1 MFSVPFLTSL
11 TNHLGTTAIDDA
23 SDSLSCLISAFLF
36 IIASILTSAKTYVGS
51 AMECWV
57 PQTYSGEWGEF
68 AENYCF
74 LKDTY
79 WYPVKEEMIEI
90 PDYHKERHRLSYY
103 QWSSMYMAMA
113 GIAFM
118 IPKFLWKMAQSYTD
132 MSLIYFCDTAN
143 TIRTETAEKR
153 REKVK
158 EMATFM
164 HAKLTSVHAPS
175 CFTTIPMYI
184 VYGIIK
190 VLYLVIACVQFCA
203 LGYFLGQK
211 KDLFW
216 GWTLF
221 WNLMNGVTWET
232 TGLFPRLTFCDFTVR
247 EMAGNNREETI
258 QCVIGINEFN
268 EKIFLFLWFWLVFLL
283 FSTLVAHIF
292 NAVQFS
298 KSYFINSLLHSTR
311 KNDKSINKA
320 LFQQFERE
328 YLTKDGKLI
337 LSFVKSQSDLVAQE
351 VAVEMF
357 QDFLKTKPSRLRIHD
372 VTKKDLENG
381 IDNLKDTIAVGV

>member
-79 WYPVKEEMIEI
+79 WYPSQEI
-90 PDYHKERHRLSYY
+90 MTDIPEYHKERHRLSYY

-132 MSLIYFCDTAN
+132 MSLIYFCDTAEA
-143 TIRTETAEKR
+143 IRSDSEDQR
-153 REKVK
+153 QNKVK
-158 EMATFM
+158 EMAKFM
-164 HAKLTSVHAPS
+164 RTKITASHAPRS
-175 CFTTIPMYI
+175 ISSIRMYAI
-184 VYGIIK
+184 YAIIK
-190 VLYLVIACVQFCA
+190 MLYLVIALVQFIL

-211 KDLFW
+211 KDLLW
-216 GWTLF
+216 GWHLF
-221 WNLMNGVTWET
+221 INLLNGVTWET

-247 EMAGNNREETI
+247 EMAGNNRDETV

-268 EKIFLFLWFWLVFLL
+268 EKIFLFLWFWLVFL
-283 FSTLVAHIF
+283 FFATAIAHVYNGLQI
-292 NAVQFS
+292 S
-298 KSYFINSLLHSTR
+298 KPYFINSLLHTIR
-311 KNDKSINKA
+311 DHDNPDQKG
-320 LFQQFERE
+320 LFRE
-328 YLTKDGKLI
+328 FGEKYLTLDGKLI
-337 LSFVKSQSDLVAQE
+337 LSFIKSQSDLVAQE
-351 VAVEMF
+351 VAIEMF
-357 QDFLKTKPSRLRIHD
+357 HDFEKERELRVKVISPDGIQLNDLKKPIH
-372 VTKKDLENG
+372 
-381 IDNLKDTIAVGV
+381 

>member
-36 IIASILTSAKTYVGS
+36 IIAAILTSAKTYVGS

-79 WYPVKEEMIEI
+79 WFPSKEIMSDI
-90 PDYHKERHRLSYY
+90 PDYHKEEHRLSYY

-118 IPKFLWKMAQSYTD
+118 IPKFLWKMCQSYTD
-132 MSLIYFCDTAN
+132 LPLIYFCDTAN
-143 TIRTETAEKR
+143 TIRTETVENRVA
-153 REKVK
+153 KVK
-158 EMATFM
+158 EMARFM
-164 HAKLTSVHAPS
+164 RSKITAVHAPGS
-175 CFTTIPMYI
+175 ISNVRMYF
-184 VYGIIK
+184 VYAIIK
-190 VLYLVIACVQFCA
+190 ILYILIAMAQFVV

-211 KDLFW
+211 KNLLW

-221 WNLMNGVTWET
+221 MNLIRGVTWET
-232 TGLFPRLTFCDFTVR
+232 TGLFPRLTFCDFQVR
-247 EMAGNNREETI
+247 EMAGNNRDETV

-268 EKIFLFLWFWLVFLL
+268 EKIFLFLWFWLVFLT
-283 FSTLVAHIF
+283 FATTIAHVF
-292 NAVQFS
+292 NFMQIT
-298 KSYFINSLLHSTR
+298 KPYFINSLLHSKR
-311 KNDKSINKA
+311 NHKDREQKAMFKLFGDK
-320 LFQQFERE
+320 
-328 YLTKDGKLI
+328 YLTMDGKLI
-337 LSFVKSQSDLVAQE
+337 LSFIKSQSDLVAQE
-351 VAVEMF
+351 VAVEMYEEF
-357 QDFLKTKPSRLRIHD
+357 CKEENYQQPQPL
-372 VTKKDLENG
+372 TKKDLING
-381 IDNLKDTIAVGV
+381 RDNLKKLKEDV

>member
-79 WYPVKEEMIEI
+79 WYPSQELMSDI
-90 PDYHKERHRLSYY
+90 PEYHKERHRLSYY

-118 IPKFLWKMAQSYTD
+118 IPKFLWKMSQSYTD
-132 MSLIYFCDTAN
+132 MSLLYFCDTAEA
-143 TIRTETAEKR
+143 IRTDNEEQR
-153 REKVK
+153 QDKVK
-158 EMATFM
+158 EMAKFM
-164 HAKLTSVHAPS
+164 RTKITANHAPS
-175 CFTTIPMYI
+175 SILNVKMCTIYAF
-184 VYGIIK
+184 IK
-190 VLYLVIACVQFCA
+190 MLYLLIAMGQFVI

-211 KDLFW
+211 KDLLW

-221 WNLMNGVTWET
+221 INLLNGVTWET
-232 TGLFPRLTFCDFTVR
+232 TGLFPRLTFCDFQVR
-247 EMAGNNREETI
+247 EMAGNNRDETV

-268 EKIFLFLWFWLVFLL
+268 EKIFLFLWFWLVFLI
-283 FSTLVAHIF
+283 FATGIAHIY
-292 NAVQFS
+292 NGLQIS
-298 KSYFINSLLHSTR
+298 KPYFINSLLHQIR
-311 KNDKSINKA
+311 DHGDAKQKEMFKE
-320 LFQQFERE
+320 FGEK
-328 YLTKDGKLI
+328 YLTLDGKLI

-351 VAVEMF
+351 VAIEMYN
-357 QDFLKTKPSRLRIHD
+357 DFKTKRNPRISIPSPNSIQGD
-372 VTKKDLENG
+372 DLEKPLITN
-381 IDNLKDTIAVGV
+381 A

>member
-79 WYPVKEEMIEI
+79 WYPSKEIMSDI
-90 PDYHKERHRLSYY
+90 PEYHKERHRLSYY

-118 IPKFLWKMAQSYTD
+118 IPKFLWKMSQSYTD
-132 MSLIYFCDTAN
+132 MSLIYFCDTAQA
-143 TIRTETAEKR
+143 IRSDNEEQRKD
-153 REKVK
+153 KVK
-158 EMATFM
+158 EMAKFM
-164 HAKLTSVHAPS
+164 RTKITAVHAPHS
-175 CFTTIPMYI
+175 ISNVRMSTI
-184 VYGIIK
+184 YGAVK
-190 VLYLVIACVQFCA
+190 MLYLLIALGQFIL

-211 KDLFW
+211 KDLLW

-221 WNLMNGVTWET
+221 INLLNGVTWET
-232 TGLFPRLTFCDFTVR
+232 TGLFPRLTFCDFQVR
-247 EMAGNNREETI
+247 EMAGNNRDETV

-268 EKIFLFLWFWLVFLL
+268 EKIFLFLWFWLVFL
-283 FSTLVAHIF
+283 FFATAIAHVY
-292 NAVQFS
+292 NALQIS
-298 KSYFINSLLHSTR
+298 KPYFINSLLYSIREHHDAGQKEMFR
-311 KNDKSINKA
+311 EFGDK
-320 LFQQFERE
+320 
-328 YLTKDGKLI
+328 YLTLDGKLI

-351 VAVEMF
+351 VAIEMYHEF
-357 QDFLKTKPSRLRIHD
+357 EVRSLEYLKTL
-372 VTKKDLENG
+372 
-381 IDNLKDTIAVGV
+381 

>member
-57 PQTYSGEWGEF
+57 PQTYSSEWGEF

-79 WYPVKEEMIEI
+79 WYPSHEVMKNI
-90 PDYHKERHRLSYY
+90 PDYHKEQHRLSYY

-118 IPKFLWKMAQSYTD
+118 IPKFLWKMSQSYTD
-132 MSLIYFCDTAN
+132 MQLMYFCDTAN
-143 TIRTETAEKR
+143 TIRTDTAEKR
-153 REKVK
+153 QDKVK
-158 EMATFM
+158 EMASFM
-164 HAKLTSVHAPS
+164 HSKLTAVHAPRS
-175 CFTTIPMYI
+175 VSSVRMYF
-184 VYGIIK
+184 VYMVIK
-190 VLYLVIACVQFCA
+190 ALYLIISVAQFVT
-203 LGYFLGQK
+203 LGYFLGQG
-211 KDLFW
+211 KDVLW

-221 WNLMNGVTWET
+221 MNLINGVTWET
-232 TGLFPRLTFCDFTVR
+232 TGLFPRLTFCDFQVR
-247 EMAGNNREETI
+247 EMAGNNRDETV

-268 EKIFLFLWFWLVFLL
+268 EKIFLFLWFWLVFLF
-283 FSTLVAHIF
+283 FSTLIAHVF
-292 NAVQFS
+292 NATQIL
-298 KSYFINSLLHSTR
+298 KSYFINSLLHSIR
-311 KNDKSINKA
+311 VPNNRMQKE
-320 LFQQFERE
+320 LFKEFSEQ
-328 YLTKDGKLI
+328 YLTMDGKLI

-351 VAVEMF
+351 IAVEMF
-357 QDFLKTKPSRLRIHD
+357 NDFMKIRKPSAAEIQHGL
-372 VTKKDLENG
+372 N
-381 IDNLKDTIAVGV
+381 NLKKPKNDDALLADV

>member
-79 WYPVKEEMIEI
+79 WYPSKEIMRDI
-90 PDYHKERHRLSYY
+90 PEHHKERHRLSYY
-103 QWSSMYMAMA
+103 QWSSMYMAIA
-113 GIAFM
+113 GLAFM
-118 IPKFLWKMAQSYTD
+118 IPKFLWKMFQSYTD

-143 TIRTETAEKR
+143 TIRSETEEKR
-153 REKVK
+153 QDKVR
-158 EMATFM
+158 EMANFM
-164 HAKLTSVHAPS
+164 HTKIKAVHAPRS
-175 CFTTIPMYI
+175 IASVRMSTIYMF
-184 VYGIIK
+184 IK
-190 VLYLVIACVQFCA
+190 FLYLVIAVAQFVM

-211 KDLFW
+211 KDLLW

-221 WNLMNGVTWET
+221 TNLINGITWET
-232 TGLFPRLTFCDFTVR
+232 TGLFPRLTFCDFQIR
-247 EMAGNNREETI
+247 EMAGNNRDETV

-268 EKIFLFLWFWLVFLL
+268 EKIFLFLWFWLVFL
-283 FSTLVAHIF
+283 FFATSIAHVY
-292 NAVQFS
+292 NAVTIT
-298 KSYFINSLLHSTR
+298 KPYFINSLLYTIRNHE
-311 KNDKSINKA
+311 DKGQKEK
-320 LFQQFERE
+320 FREFGDE
-328 YLTKDGKLI
+328 YLTMDGKLI

-351 VAVEMF
+351 IAVEMF
-357 QDFLKTKPSRLRIHD
+357 HNFAEESRKVKSVSETVQLN
-372 VTKKDLENG
+372 E
-381 IDNLKDTIAVGV
+381 LKDHHKF